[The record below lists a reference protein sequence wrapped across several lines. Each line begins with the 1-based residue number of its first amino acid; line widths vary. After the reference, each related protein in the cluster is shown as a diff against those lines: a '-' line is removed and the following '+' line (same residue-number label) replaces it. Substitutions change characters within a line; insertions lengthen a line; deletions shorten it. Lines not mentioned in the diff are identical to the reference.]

1 MAYGGHP
8 DHGLSGT
15 SSGHAA
21 GSGMESAYGGK
32 AIGLPGGVEA
42 GQNEMSAFLDLMQQ
56 RYGIESVTNY
66 MENFLYRYK
75 KEVEFPTAA
84 QGFRDFNTNLET
96 TTYNATAPIDA
107 PTPELQMSGRL
118 THAQLAALDA
128 AQASTQNFTNPNTDF
143 SFDQGWIDAMRDSD
157 QGWAPA
163 PVDPDGGGGGE
174 RIKKKR
180 GMIGRSDR

>member
-1 MAYGGHP
+1 MALGGHP

-32 AIGLPGGVEA
+32 AIGLPGGVGA
-42 GQNEMSAFLDLMQQ
+42 GHNEMSSFLDMMQQ

-96 TTYNATAPIDA
+96 TPYNATAPIDA
-107 PTPELQMSGRL
+107 PTPELTMSGRL
-118 THAQLAALDA
+118 T
-128 AQASTQNFTNPNTDF
+128 QNFTSNTDF
-143 SFDQGWIDAMRDSD
+143 SFDQGWLDQMHEDANRVTP
-157 QGWAPA
+157 Q
-163 PVDPDGGGGGE
+163 VDPDGGGGE

>member
-1 MAYGGHP
+1 MALGGHP

-32 AIGLPGGVEA
+32 AIGLPGGVGA
-42 GQNEMSAFLDLMQQ
+42 GHNEMSSFLDMMQQ

-96 TTYNATAPIDA
+96 TPYNATAPIDA

-128 AQASTQNFTNPNTDF
+128 LEASTQNFTNPGTDY
-143 SFDQGWIDAMRDSD
+143 SFDQGWLDQMHEDANRVTP
-157 QGWAPA
+157 Q
-163 PVDPDGGGGGE
+163 VDPDGGGGE

>member
-15 SSGHAA
+15 SSGHEA

-128 AQASTQNFTNPNTDF
+128 AQASTQNFTNPGTDY
-143 SFDQGWIDAMRDSD
+143 SFDQGWLDQMHEDANRVTP
-157 QGWAPA
+157 Q
-163 PVDPDGGGGGE
+163 VDPDGGGGE

-180 GMIGRSDR
+180 GMIGRVSDI

>member
-15 SSGHAA
+15 SSGHEA

-42 GQNEMSAFLDLMQQ
+42 GHNEMSAFLDLMQQ
-56 RYGIESVTNY
+56 RYGIESVANY
-66 MENFLYRYK
+66 MERFLYRY

-84 QGFRDFNTNLET
+84 QGFRDFNTSFQT
-96 TTYNATAPIDA
+96 TPQPGTPSVDA

-128 AQASTQNFTNPNTDF
+128 AQASTQNFSSNTDF
-143 SFDQGWIDAMRDSD
+143 SFDQGWLDQMHEDANRVTP
-157 QGWAPA
+157 Q
-163 PVDPDGGGGGE
+163 VDPDGGGGE

-180 GMIGRSDR
+180 GMIGRVSDI